1 MFAFVFVF
9 LSIYLSMLHTYTLKL
24 VHFSNT
30 NLFAN
35 SADLHKLA
43 AVIFPLATVVS
54 ELTPPHANQ
63 CST

>member
-1 MFAFVFVF
+1 
-9 LSIYLSMLHTYTLKL
+9 MLHTYTLKL